1 MLTVP
6 NHSPITPWW
15 SKPSGITRH
24 VFHASTLCSSHTLA
38 HHWIEG
44 KIIPLIP
51 FSVQKLR
58 PNTWIWL
65 RANQQT
71 EGRGQGEHR
80 FFCPPGGLYA
90 SLICFWPHLPVVPPL
105 ALVTALAIAESVSEQ
120 CQLKWVN
127 DIFLDDCKL
136 GGILIDRHWSTPL
149 HTCIISFGLN
159 INTPHT
165 RTPDHRTISSWMNRT
180 GSSLDLSAL
189 LWRIQDQLQKR
200 YGAIIQN
207 GGLLGPEIC
216 NAINGRLRECGQ
228 EILCTTASGSV
239 QGLCQGVSEAGRL
252 IICCENGP
260 KEHDVLTLCIL
271 KRTGYNDDVK
281 PL

>member
-1 MLTVP
+1 MLTVL
-6 NHSPITPWW
+6 NHSPTPWW
-15 SKPSGITRH
+15 SELSGATTSH

-38 HHWIEG
+38 QHWVEG
-44 KIIPLIP
+44 KTIPLIT
-51 FSVQKLR
+51 FSIQKLR
-58 PNTWIWL
+58 PDTWIWL

-71 EGRGQGEHR
+71 EGRGQGENA

-90 SLICFWPHLPVVPPL
+90 SLICFWPHLPAVPPL

-127 DIFLDDCKL
+127 DIFLGGNKL
-136 GGILIDRHWSTPL
+136 GGILIDRHWNTPL

-165 RTPDHRTISSWMNRT
+165 RTPQQRTISSWRNTT
-180 GSSLDLSAL
+180 GFSLDLSAL
-189 LWRIQDQLQKR
+189 LLRIQDQLQKR
-200 YGAIIQN
+200 YCAIIQN
-207 GGLLGPEIC
+207 GGLLDPDIC
-216 NAINGRLRECGQ
+216 NAINRRLRECGQ

-239 QGLCQGVSEAGRL
+239 QGLCHGISEAGRL

-271 KRTGYNDDVK
+271 KRTEYNHDVK

>member
-1 MLTVP
+1 MAPYTP
-6 NHSPITPWW
+6 TKPWW
-15 SKPSGITRH
+15 LEPFGATTRH

-38 HHWIEG
+38 QRWIEG
-44 KIIPLIP
+44 QTVPLIP

-58 PNTWIWL
+58 PDTWVWL
-65 RANQQT
+65 RVNQQT
-71 EGRGQGEHR
+71 EGRGQGEKP

-90 SLICFWPHLPVVPPL
+90 SLICLWPHLPVVPLL

-127 DIFLDDCKL
+127 DIVLAENKL
-136 GGILIDRHWSTPL
+136 GGILIDRHWNTPL

-159 INTPHT
+159 INTTYTHT
-165 RTPDHRTISSWMNRT
+165 PQHRTISSWMNAT

-200 YGAIIQN
+200 YCAIIQN
-207 GGLLGPEIC
+207 GGALGPNIST
-216 NAINGRLRECGQ
+216 AINRRLREYGQ
-228 EILCTTASGSV
+228 DVLCTTASGSV
-239 QGLCQGVSEAGRL
+239 QGLCHGISETGRL
-252 IICCENGP
+252 IIGCENGP
-260 KEHDVLTLCIL
+260 KEYDGLTLCIL
-271 KRTGYNDDVK
+271 KRTGYNDTVK

>member
-1 MLTVP
+1 MP
-6 NHSPITPWW
+6 HHSPIMPWW
-15 SKPSGITRH
+15 SEPFGATTRH

-38 HHWIEG
+38 QQWIEG
-44 KIIPLIP
+44 KTIPLIP
-51 FSVQKLR
+51 FSVETLR
-58 PNTWIWL
+58 PDTWVWL

-71 EGRGQGEHR
+71 EGRGQGKNT

-90 SLICFWPHLPVVPPL
+90 SLICFWPNLPAVPPL

-127 DIFLDDCKL
+127 DIFLGENKL
-136 GGILIDRHWSTPL
+136 GGILIDRHWNTPL

-159 INTPHT
+159 INTSDTHT
-165 RTPDHRTISSWMNRT
+165 PQQRTISSWMNTT

-189 LWRIQDQLQKR
+189 LFRIHDQLYKR
-200 YGAIIQN
+200 YCTIIQN
-207 GGLLGPEIC
+207 GGFLGSNLC
-216 NAINGRLRECGQ
+216 NAINRRLRECGQ
-228 EILCTTASGSV
+228 EVLCTTASGSV
-239 QGLCQGVSEAGRL
+239 QGLCQGISEAGRL
-252 IICCENGP
+252 IIGCENGS

-271 KRTGYNDDVK
+271 QRTEYSGTVK